1 MKIGRKMSFKKKREI
16 HFFTTGSPENVN
28 HTLSFSIEKCE
39 SHSLLIM
46 NWCITLLT
54 YIELVNHTLYFWS
67 AHCTMREIRQI
78 FPLFN
83 TATGANFGKSR
94 GVKS

>member
-1 MKIGRKMSFKKKREI
+1 MSFKKKREI

-67 AHCTMREIRQI
+67 AHWLILLHFCLVENYSNYTVC
-78 FPLFN
+78 L
-83 TATGANFGKSR
+83 A
-94 GVKS
+94 VKTVCWAVKYWYD